1 MRRPKF
7 SDSVVLNIVRYTE
20 KEIERIS
27 RAATPENLMPAAPE
41 AQEMARQM
49 ADGIADSFTE
59 DDWRYV
65 LNTLS
70 PDRAAMDISTR
81 PLDDRQWLLMLID
94 SDHRAEVERR
104 LAALAA

>member
-1 MRRPKF
+1 M
-7 SDSVVLNIVRYTE
+7 VNIVRYTE

-27 RAATPENLMPAAPE
+27 RAATPENLMPAPE
-41 AQEMARQM
+41 AREMARQM

-70 PDRAAMDISTR
+70 PDRVAMDISTR
-81 PLDDRQWLLMLID
+81 PLDDRQWWLMLID
-94 SDHRAEVERR
+94 PDRRAEVERR
-104 LAALAA
+104 LAALVT